1 MPEEIELRI
10 DGDASRPVLIYLP
23 GVHGDWTMSGNL
35 SRCLQGRV
43 RLVIVTYPRTLTWSL
58 EDYAAAVEAALAAA
72 DLRQG
77 WLLGESFSSQVV
89 WALLGRARFGVTGI
103 ILAGGFVR
111 YPMPWAVRPVRGLC
125 RWSVWRWF
133 IPIYRGYGKL
143 FRWKESRDPAARTE
157 LDAFIARRTPLDFQA
172 MRHRLDLIAAND
184 PRAVA
189 RRTTVPV
196 FGLTGLVDPIVPWA
210 FVRRWLRRNCPV
222 LRDYRVIPGADHNV
236 LNMAAPAAAKLILRW
251 MQV

>member
-10 DGDASRPVLIYLP
+10 EGDASRPVLIYLP
-23 GVHGDWTMSGNL
+23 GVHGDWTMIGNL
-35 SRCLQGRV
+35 SRCLRDRV

-58 EDYAAAVEAALAAA
+58 DDYAAAVEAALAAA

-89 WALLGRARFGVTGI
+89 WALVGRAKFGVTGI

-111 YPMPWAVRPVRGLC
+111 HPLFPVVRPAGVIC

-133 IPIYRGYGKL
+133 APVYRGYGIL
-143 FRWKESRDPAARTE
+143 FRWKESSDPAARTE
-157 LDAFIARRTPLDFQA
+157 LEAFIARRTPLDWQA
-172 MRHRLDLIAAND
+172 MRHRLHLIAAND

-189 RRTTVPV
+189 RRATVPV
-196 FGLTGLVDPIVPWA
+196 FGLTGLVDPIVPWP
-210 FVRRWLRRNCPV
+210 FVRRWLRRNCPA

-236 LNMAAPAAAKLILRW
+236 LNMAAPAAAKLILGW